1 MCDEPSA
8 FLGPTP
14 PVLDQDTADRLLAG
28 RLAAG
33 EAPPGYAGVA
43 RLLAVATA
51 PASREELAGE
61 AAAVARFAATVRSH
75 PATPRSHP
83 HPPSPRLH
91 PPTPIPQRMAMTRKL
106 LSLKA
111 AAVII
116 VAVVSVGGVAAA
128 ATGLL
133 PGPARLMADQASS
146 TSRAGLAGRGQAATV
161 TRNGPGLDEATRK
174 GLCQAWQ
181 AGQGTVKGSRADSAA
196 FRALATA
203 AGGADKVPAYCQAA
217 AAAGATANSQGRA
230 TAANGPDAAGA
241 ARAGLCLAWQAGQG
255 AASGSRAD
263 SAAFRALA
271 AAAGGADK
279 VLAYCQA
286 TPLGSASVRGQSP
299 SADGSGAAPS
309 APPTS
314 LPPPASVAP
323 PASRPSPSDG
333 QGDQGQGGPPTSTG

>member
-51 PASREELAGE
+51 PVAREELAGE
-61 AAAVARFAATVRSH
+61 AAAVACFAATVRSHPPTPRSHPATPRSH

-83 HPPSPRLH
+83 HLRTPRWHPPS
-91 PPTPIPQRMAMTRKL
+91 PIPQRTAMTRKL

-111 AAVII
+111 AAAII
-116 VAVVSVGGVAAA
+116 VAVVSVSGVAAA

-146 TSRAGLAGRGQAATV
+146 TSRAGAAGHGQAGTV
-161 TRNGPGLDEATRK
+161 TRNGPGLDEATRR

-181 AGQGTVKGSRADSAA
+181 AGQGAAKG
-196 FRALATA
+196 
-203 AGGADKVPAYCQAA
+203 G
-217 AAAGATANSQGRA
+217 
-230 TAANGPDAAGA
+230 
-241 ARAGLCLAWQAGQG
+241 
-255 AASGSRAD
+255 RAD

-279 VLAYCQA
+279 IPAYCQA
-286 TPLGSASVRGQSP
+286 TPLGSTSVLGQSP
-299 SADGSGAAPS
+299 SADGNGAAPS

-314 LPPPASVAP
+314 LPPPVSVAP
-323 PASRPSPSDG
+323 PASGPPPSDG
-333 QGDQGQGGPPTSTG
+333 QGDQGQGGPPASTG